1 MRPISSLSLYNSFRP
16 TKRFNSL
23 KISRSCPQFYHSPR
37 KLSICARAVAPP
49 AVTDTIKGP
58 LPADLIVQEI
68 QKPNCRI
75 LLKVEVPPIV
85 CDDCYK
91 RVINEFM
98 KKAKVPGFRPG
109 KKVPENIL
117 ISYIGKDGVRK
128 AIVESILKRT
138 LPHAMSSVDGRALK
152 DSIRI
157 TSTFPEMEKTYS
169 SLNILKC
176 DIIVDVA
183 PEVKWVP
190 EDGYKNLKIV
200 VELDNEIDAK
210 TACERELKRRYK
222 SLSTMRIVT
231 NRGLQIGDV
240 AVLDISATTVE
251 QEGAEVKNIP
261 AAESKDKCMRI
272 NHVQLQQLMQKGT
285 EIPNG
290 EVSNRNYVIA
300 CKSLL

>member
-1 MRPISSLSLYNSFRP
+1 MELCISAPPTLSSLKSCVVSPPISSLSLCNSFRP
-16 TKRFNSL
+16 TKQFNSL
-23 KISRSCPQFYHSPR
+23 KTSRSCPQIFHSPR

-49 AVTDTIKGP
+49 AVTDTVKDP

-68 QKPNCRI
+68 QEPNCRI

-109 KKVPENIL
+109 KKVPESIL

-128 AIVESILKRT
+128 ATVESILKRT
-138 LPHAMSSVDGRALK
+138 LPHAMSVDRRALK

-169 SLNILKC
+169 SLNILKY
-176 DIIVDVA
+176 DII
-183 PEVKWVP
+183 
-190 EDGYKNLKIV
+190 
-200 VELDNEIDAK
+200 ELDNEIDAK

-251 QEGAEVKNIP
+251 QEGYLFFCYFVVFCAVNDLPGLSILGPPQVK
-261 AAESKDKCMRI
+261 
-272 NHVQLQQLMQKGT
+272 
-285 EIPNG
+285 
-290 EVSNRNYVIA
+290 VSNSILGPYGT
-300 CKSLL
+300 